1 MVVTKSRHVVRKAA
15 KAAPKI
21 PDYLIREVIDGKP
34 IYYKGYRDVLAETK
48 TFAEIMGSS
57 TLQSFI
63 IAYLQRL
70 LYKFLDDETHT
81 ILSSETGIHLNK
93 YNNLAGDILIFEN
106 SVLPI
111 EAIDEHYATVPPKI
125 AIEVDIAAEAPDLE
139 IDSYI
144 FNKTQKLLNFGVE
157 KVIWITTKSKKV
169 TVATKN
175 EDWQVKDW
183 NKDIE
188 VFDGIIFNIGEYLRK
203 KGSPFA

>member
-1 MVVTKSRHVVRKAA
+1 MVVTKSPQIVRKS
-15 KAAPKI
+15 APKV
-21 PDYLIREVIDGKP
+21 PDYLIHEVMDGKP
-34 IYYKGYRDVLAETK
+34 IYYRGYKEVLNGTK

-70 LYKFLDDETHT
+70 LYKFLDDEVYT

-111 EAIDEHYATVPPKI
+111 EAIDEHYATVPSKI
-125 AIEVDIAAEAPDLE
+125 AIEVDINIEAPGLE

-169 TVATKN
+169 TVATRN

>member
-1 MVVTKSRHVVRKAA
+1 MVVTKSPQIVRKS
-15 KAAPKI
+15 APKV
-21 PDYLIREVIDGKP
+21 PDYLIYEVMDGKP
-34 IYYKGYRDVLAETK
+34 IYYKGYKDVLTETK

-70 LYKFLDDETHT
+70 LYKFLDDETYT

-111 EAIDEHYATVPPKI
+111 EAIDEHYAIVPPKV
-125 AIEVDIAAEAPDLE
+125 AIEVDINIEAPDLE
-139 IDSYI
+139 VDSYI

-169 TVATKN
+169 TVATRN

-188 VFDGIIFNIGEYLRK
+188 VFDGIIFNVGEYLRK
-203 KGSPFA
+203 KGSSFA

>member
-1 MVVTKSRHVVRKAA
+1 MVVTKSPQIVRKS
-15 KAAPKI
+15 APKV
-21 PDYLIREVIDGKP
+21 PDYLIHEVMDGKP
-34 IYYKGYRDVLAETK
+34 IYYRGYKEVLNGTK

-57 TLQSFI
+57 TLQSLI
-63 IAYLQRL
+63 ITHLIIL
-70 LYKFLDDETHT
+70 LGRKVDEEKYTL
-81 ILSSETGIHLNK
+81 LSSETGIHLNK

-111 EAIDEHYATVPPKI
+111 EAIDEHYAIVPPKV
-125 AIEVDIAAEAPDLE
+125 AIEVDINIEAPGLE

-169 TVATKN
+169 TVATRN

>member
-1 MVVTKSRHVVRKAA
+1 MVVTKSRQIVRKV
-15 KAAPKI
+15 APKI

-34 IYYKGYRDVLAETK
+34 IYYKGYKDVLAETK

-93 YNNLAGDILIFEN
+93 YNNLAADILIFEN

-125 AIEVDIAAEAPDLE
+125 AIEVDIAAEAPDLD

-203 KGSPFA
+203 KGSLFA